1 MSSPEVSQE
10 FTTEEPKQAAIPLV
24 VILGPTAS
32 GKTEI
37 SIKLARKHKGEIVS
51 ADSRLFY
58 KGMDIGTAK
67 PTRTERTIV
76 PHHLIDVAE
85 PDQTWSLA
93 LFQHEANLAI
103 RQIHGR
109 GHLPF
114 LVGGTGQF
122 IRAVVEGWRMP
133 AVEPDPLLRKVL
145 SRWADTIGAQAIHT
159 KLEILDP
166 VAAHSIDPTNTR
178 RTIRALE
185 VIFSTGKRFSDQK
198 ETGYKLYQTLLIG
211 LACPRAEL
219 YQRIDDRI
227 QKMIEAGLVDE
238 VKTLLNQGYSPG
250 LPTMTAIGYGEI
262 VAYLQGEISLDE
274 AVILMKRRTREFV
287 RRQANWFKED
297 DPEIHWFQ
305 SGADPIEV
313 ISKLITEWVS

>member
-1 MSSPEVSQE
+1 
-10 FTTEEPKQAAIPLV
+10 
-24 VILGPTAS
+24 
-32 GKTEI
+32 
-37 SIKLARKHKGEIVS
+37 
-51 ADSRLFY
+51 
-58 KGMDIGTAK
+58 
-67 PTRTERTIV
+67 
-76 PHHLIDVAE
+76 
-85 PDQTWSLA
+85 
-93 LFQHEANLAI
+93 
-103 RQIHGR
+103 
-109 GHLPF
+109 
-114 LVGGTGQF
+114 
-122 IRAVVEGWRMP
+122 
-133 AVEPDPLLRKVL
+133 
-145 SRWADTIGAQAIHT
+145 
-159 KLEILDP
+159 

-211 LACPRAEL
+211 LTCPRAEL

-238 VKTLLNQGYSPG
+238 VETLLNQGYSPG